1 MIWVD
6 WAIITVLLVSSVLGL
21 IRGMVREIIALT
33 TWVGAILA
41 ARMFGPKISEVFMPY
56 IDNEFLR
63 QGLGFALT
71 AVVVVIL
78 GSMVSRVART
88 LVSATGLG
96 GFDRI
101 MGFVFGGLRGVAI
114 LVVLIAVVSLTSL
127 KDESW
132 WSQSQF
138 IPMLED
144 LRDQAAGLVDS
155 QIS

>member
-1 MIWVD
+1 MVWVD
-6 WAIITVLLVSSVLGL
+6 WAIIAILILSAVLGL
-21 IRGMVREIIALT
+21 MRGMVRELIALG
-33 TWVGAILA
+33 TWVAAIMI
-41 ARMFGPKISEVFMPY
+41 ARIFGPQVSEMLLPY
-56 IDNEFLR
+56 VDSETVR
-63 QGLGFALT
+63 TGLGFALT
-71 AVVVVIL
+71 AVVIVML
-78 GSMVSRVART
+78 GSMVSKVART
-88 LVSATGLG
+88 LVTATGLG

-101 MGFVFGGLRGVAI
+101 LGFVFGGVRGVAI
-114 LVVLIAVVSLTSL
+114 LVVLTALVSLTSL